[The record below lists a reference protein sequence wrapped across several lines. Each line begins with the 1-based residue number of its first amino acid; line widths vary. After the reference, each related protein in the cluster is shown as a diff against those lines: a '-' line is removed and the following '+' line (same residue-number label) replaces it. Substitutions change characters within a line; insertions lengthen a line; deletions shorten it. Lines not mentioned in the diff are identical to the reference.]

1 MSNRGNDR
9 RLVERR
15 NGNVRRTNMIPVE
28 IEKRAGDER
37 RDENRDENRDKN
49 RRTGEERRH

>member
-28 IEKRAGDER
+28 IENRVGDER